1 MCVAARNQAI
11 AGTPGPRSWG
21 PLHESPDTRKPEYT
35 PRMGS
40 ETDIQTQKGS
50 ETDIQFQKGSE
61 TEPSLWPGRSEGD
74 QVPGVVG
81 KD

>member
-50 ETDIQFQKGSE
+50 ETDIQFQKGFE
-61 TEPSLWPGRSEGD
+61 TEPSLWPGRS
-74 QVPGVVG
+74 
-81 KD
+81 